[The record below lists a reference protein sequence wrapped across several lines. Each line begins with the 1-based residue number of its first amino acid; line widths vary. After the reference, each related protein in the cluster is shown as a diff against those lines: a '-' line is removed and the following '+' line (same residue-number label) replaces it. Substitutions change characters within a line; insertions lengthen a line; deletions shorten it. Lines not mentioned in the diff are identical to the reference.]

1 MTPEEL
7 AALGPQRRR
16 EILGRTAGVDAIRED
31 VDVIVDRVRGA
42 GDKALREYNETIDGV
57 TVGALEISD
66 HLERA
71 CEAIDDDVRR
81 AIEEAVENVRTFHKA
96 QLPDRL
102 TVERHG
108 YELERR
114 FTPIERVGAYVPG
127 GTAAYPSSA
136 VMTVVPARIAGV
148 DEIIVTTPPGDP
160 VHPVTLAAL
169 SIAGA
174 NRVYRVGGAQA
185 IAAMAYGTE
194 TVPRVHKIVGPGNH
208 WVTAAKIAV
217 QGDVAI
223 DFPAGPS
230 ELVVIA
236 DETAEPEY
244 VAADLAAQAEHGRNS
259 PVVLLSTDP
268 ELAEQVCTELTRW
281 IERQPRGE
289 IIRAAVDQPASACLV
304 VRSLS
309 EAISFAEEYAP
320 EHLSV
325 QTAED
330 EVIIDRVESV
340 GSVFAGAM
348 TPVAAGDY
356 ASGTNHVLPTNG
368 LAKVTGGLSVDS
380 FLRSRTIQHFTKDGL
395 TSLAPTIEQLAHV
408 EGLSAHGDSVRI
420 RVSDDNLPD
429 ERHS

>member
-31 VDVIVDRVRGA
+31 VDVIVDRVREA
-42 GDKALREYNETIDGV
+42 GDEALREYTETFDDV
-57 TVGALEISD
+57 TLGALEITD
-66 HLERA
+66 RLERA
-71 CEAIDDDVRR
+71 PEEVDEDVLA
-81 AIEEAVENVRTFHKA
+81 AIEEAVGNVRAFHEA
-96 QLPDRL
+96 QRPASLSL
-102 TVERHG
+102 ERDG
-108 YELERR
+108 YDLERR
-114 FTPIERVGAYVPG
+114 FSPIERVGAYVPG

-136 VMTVVPARIAGV
+136 IMTVVPARIAGV
-148 DEIIVTTPPGDP
+148 DEIVVTTPPGEP

-169 SIAGA
+169 AVAGA
-174 NRVYRVGGAQA
+174 DRVFRLGGAQA
-185 IAAMAYGTE
+185 VAAMAYGTG
-194 TVPRVHKIVGPGNH
+194 TVPRVHKIVGPGNA
-208 WVTAAKIAV
+208 WVTAAKLAV
-217 QGDVAI
+217 QGDTAI

-236 DETAEPEY
+236 DGTAEPSY
-244 VAADLAAQAEHGRNS
+244 VAADLAAQAEHGPSS
-259 PVVLLSTDP
+259 PVVLLTDDADLADHVCS
-268 ELAEQVCTELTRW
+268 ELGAL
-281 IERQPRGE
+281 IERQSRGE
-289 IIRAAVDQPASACLV
+289 IIEAAIDQPASACLV

-309 EAISFAEEYAP
+309 EAISFAQEYAP

-330 EVIIDRVESV
+330 DVIVDRVECA
-340 GSVFAGAM
+340 GSVFVGGM

-380 FLRSRTIQHFTKDGL
+380 FLRSRTIQRFTSDGL
-395 TSLAPTIEQLAHV
+395 TALAPTIERLAEV
-408 EGLSAHGDSVRI
+408 EGLTAHADSVRI
-420 RVSDDNLPD
+420 RVTDEESG